1 MGRYQILKNINA
13 PKEND
18 KFCLKCP
25 EYGAACLYPPSNLS
39 GCKKV
44 RENYEELEEALLF
57 KFDVTDIGDTI

>member
-1 MGRYQILKNINA
+1 
-13 PKEND
+13 
-18 KFCLKCP
+18 LKCP
-25 EYGAACLYPPSNLS
+25 EYGAACLHPPSNLS